1 MTISLIEPREREL
14 AAIFPHQLLEPLQG
28 HNLAQR
34 DVHRLRP
41 RLHAERLCRLVGQMG
56 VQPNGCQRYRHE
68 CTSRVYTL
76 YICYIY
82 DSSGGAAVLKPCPS
96 LSAGFPQI
104 YPTIPAFPATL
115 RLCTLRS
122 EE

>member
-68 CTSRVYTL
+68 CTSSCVYTS
-76 YICYIY
+76 YIGYIY
-82 DSSGGAAVLKPCPS
+82 DSSGGAAVLKPCPD
-96 LSAGFPQI
+96 LSAGISTGISHHPC
-104 YPTIPAFPATL
+104 YPATL
-115 RLCTLRS
+115 LLCPS
-122 EE
+122 S